1 MAFPI
6 SICTEV
12 IRDLEFRAQCILAH
26 QLGYDGMEVAPFT
39 LSETPHRLA
48 PAAIAEFR
56 SVAAEEGTAVSGLHW
71 LLASPAGLSITST
84 DPSVF
89 NKTVDVGRRLVALCA
104 ELGGAYLVHG
114 SPAQRQLAPGHEE
127 EGRKRGVA
135 YFAAM
140 AEAATEAGLRYYI
153 EPLARKSTG
162 FVTRIEEALA
172 IIDAIGSPA
181 LGTMV
186 DCYAAAS
193 NGEDIPALL
202 RQWVPKG
209 VIRHVHLNDPNG
221 RGPGEGKLPFAP
233 IMNALSA
240 LGYTGTMAIEPF
252 IYEPDGPASAARS
265 IGYIRGIIE
274 AGIVSGD

>member
-1 MAFPI
+1 MVFSI
-6 SICTEV
+6 SICSEV
-12 IRDLEFRAQCILAH
+12 IRGLDFRAQCSLAR
-26 QLGYDGMEVAPFT
+26 QLGYDGLEIAPFT
-39 LSETPHRLA
+39 LSEAPHRLT

-56 SVAAEEGTAVSGLHW
+56 SVAAGEGIAISGLHW

-89 NKTVDVGRRLVALCA
+89 NRTVDFGRRLVELCA

-127 EGRKRGVA
+127 EGRKRGAA

-140 AEAATEAGLRYYI
+140 AEAAAGAGMRYYI

-162 FVTRIEEALA
+162 FVTRIEDALA
-172 IIDAIGSPA
+172 IIDQIGSPS

-221 RGPGEGKLPFAP
+221 RGPGEGTLAFAP
-233 IMNALSA
+233 IITALSE
-240 LGYTGTMAIEPF
+240 LGYAGAMAIEPF
-252 IYEPDGPASAARS
+252 TYEPDGPTSAARS

-274 AGIVSGD
+274 AGTVRGD

>member
-1 MAFPI
+1 MKFPI
-6 SICTEV
+6 SLCSEV
-12 IRDLEFRAQCILAH
+12 LRDLDFRAQCAFARAV
-26 QLGYDGMEVAPFT
+26 GYDGLEIAPFT
-39 LSETPHRLA
+39 LSEAPHRLT

-56 SVAAEEGTAVSGLHW
+56 SVAAGEGIAISGLHW
-71 LLASPAGLSITST
+71 LLASPAGLSITSA

-89 NKTVDVGRRLVALCA
+89 DMTVDFGRRLVELCA

-114 SPAQRQLAPGHEE
+114 SPGQRQLVAGREA
-127 EGRKRGVA
+127 EGRERGIA

-140 AEAATEAGLRYYI
+140 AEAAAGAGVRYYI

-162 FVTRIEEALA
+162 FVTRIEDALA
-172 IIDAIGSPA
+172 IIDTIGSPS

-202 RQWVPKG
+202 RQWTPKG

-221 RGPGEGKLPFAP
+221 RGPGEGMLAFAP
-233 IMNALSA
+233 IIGALSE
-240 LGYTGTMAIEPF
+240 LGYAGTMAVEPF
-252 IYEPDGPASAARS
+252 TYEPDGPVSAARS

-274 AGIVSGD
+274 AGGFSGD